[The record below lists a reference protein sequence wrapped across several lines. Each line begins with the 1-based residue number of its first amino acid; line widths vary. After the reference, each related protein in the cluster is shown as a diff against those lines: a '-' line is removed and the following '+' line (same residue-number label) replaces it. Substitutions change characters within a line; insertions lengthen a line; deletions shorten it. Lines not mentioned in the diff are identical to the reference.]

1 MKPAHLRRANALLD
15 ARSGLQYALTRV
27 SLNNALAHNAV
38 PISINCL
45 DAVQVPRDVACWLL
59 RAVTQEIDER
69 LAELGVDT
77 SDLQGA

>member
-27 SLNNALAHNAV
+27 APWCSSDLPIAISALTPFN
-38 PISINCL
+38 L
-45 DAVQVPRDVACWLL
+45 PRDLL
-59 RAVTQEIDER
+59 QRMLEAAIEMADKD

-77 SDLQGA
+77 SDLQGV